1 MKALIIAAGRGKRI
15 KPLSGDRP
23 KPLVKLLGLSLI
35 ERIILSAREAGIKEF
50 LVVTGYQGH
59 QIRDSLGTGSS
70 YNVKIEYIENPDWKR
85 GNALSVLKAKEH
97 LLKENFLLLMGD
109 HIFEHTIV
117 KELKGLRL
125 EGVDA
130 ALVVDKNPAEYLDM
144 EDATKVTVKEDRIVN
159 LGKGL
164 SDFDAVDCGIFLCTP
179 KVFDELEGAVEEG
192 KETLTE
198 GMKRIASKGRLKAV
212 DSKGRFWMDIDTTE
226 AFRKAEEIL
235 CSRLIKP
242 TDGFISRKLNRP
254 LSLRITRYLVNTS
267 LKPNTISFIS
277 FGVCLI
283 SAFFLSIGS
292 YISTLIGGLFVQLSS
307 VIDGCDGEVAR
318 LKYQA
323 SEYGAWLDAVL
334 DRYADAI
341 IILGIVLGLWKYQEG
356 LETWIVGY
364 TALIGSFVNSYTA
377 TKFDALVKRRKKGH
391 WRFGRDTRLF
401 LIMLGAIMNQL
412 YYLLLTL
419 AILTNLVSFRRLY
432 IMRGISH

>member
-15 KPLSGDRP
+15 RPLSGDRP

-50 LVVTGYQGH
+50 VVVIGYQGH
-59 QIRDSLGTGSS
+59 KIREALGTGSN

-85 GNALSVLKAKEH
+85 GNAISVLKAREH
-97 LLKENFLLLMGD
+97 LKENFILLMGD

-117 KELKGLRL
+117 KELKGLKL
-125 EGVDA
+125 EGADV
-130 ALVVDKNPAEYLDM
+130 ALVVDKTPAEYLDM
-144 EDATKVTVKEDRIVN
+144 EDATKVTVEGDRVVN
-159 LGKGL
+159 LGKTL
-164 SDFDAVDCGIFLCTP
+164 SEFDAIDCGIFLCTP
-179 KVFDELEGAVEEG
+179 KVFDKLEEAIKEG
-192 KETLTE
+192 RETLTE
-198 GMKRIASKGRLKAV
+198 GMQTIASKGRLLAV
-212 DSKGRFWMDIDTTE
+212 DSKGRFWMDIDTAE
-226 AFRKAEEIL
+226 ALKKAEEIL
-235 CSRLIKP
+235 CSKLIKP

-267 LKPNTISFIS
+267 LRPNTISFIS
-277 FGVCLI
+277 FGFCLI

-323 SEYGAWLDAVL
+323 SDYGAWLDSVL

-356 LETWIVGY
+356 LETWLVGY

-377 TKFDALVKRRKKGH
+377 TKFDALVKRRKKAH

-401 LIMLGAIMNQL
+401 LIMLGAIVNQL
-412 YYLLLTL
+412 YYLLFTL
-419 AILTNLVSFRRLY
+419 AIITNLVSFRRLY
-432 IMRGISH
+432 VMKSISH